1 MCINIYTYNSYL
13 NIWEVIY
20 MLYIREIKNYYL
32 IVICIVISSFM
43 SNPVSAEMIVGPV
56 STINALTSNIIQI
69 HPSFVDKITAVKN
82 NTDLSE
88 ATLSNATNLE
98 NNVFILANQW
108 KNILQPTLYWRKQQI
123 MEYNTKFDDK
133 LKVIKEEIEVQ
144 QQVKDPTLQK
154 YILIDLMHLQSDIT
168 DFKDGFTELL
178 TQINGFKQAFA
189 QNSQQLQMVNTKVKV
204 LADGYDTI
212 GAKQKFLY
220 AQVLYNHIDMI
231 IGNIN
236 GPNTD
241 GNFVTLS
248 LLSSLESLNTK
259 WNELDAMLSSL
270 VDEVN
275 RASQLNTTFMKNRL
289 QTVQDLWKLEI
300 VDKLNLY
307 CQ

>member
-1 MCINIYTYNSYL
+1 
-13 NIWEVIY
+13 

-32 IVICIVISSFM
+32 IVICIVISSFI

-189 QNSQQLQMVNTKVKV
+189 QNSQQLQMVNAKVKV

-220 AQVLYNHIDMI
+220 AQVLYNHIDVI

-300 VDKLNLY
+300 VDKLNSY

>member
-1 MCINIYTYNSYL
+1 
-13 NIWEVIY
+13 